1 MSLGARIGAGRTA
14 EVFALPG
21 ERVCK
26 LFYPGVPAEAVE
38 AELRGARCADAHGL
52 AAPRCHGRMR
62 ALGREGIVFDRVRGQ
77 SLLERMLRGGDARR
91 AARDLADLQ
100 RGILA
105 ARARPQDGLP
115 DARARLAEQIARA
128 PLEEGL
134 RREALARARSLPAGE
149 ALCHGD
155 LHPDNAVCQGE
166 RLLALDW
173 ANLARGDARLDVART
188 LFLLEDAPLP
198 SAAPAG
204 LEALR
209 RAAGEE
215 YLAAMGASR
224 GALRAFLAAV
234 LAARA
239 GEAPEEAA
247 ALAPRIAALFGS

>member
-1 MSLGARIGAGRTA
+1 MSLGERIGAGRTA

-115 DARARLAEQIARA
+115 DARARLAE
-128 PLEEGL
+128 
-134 RREALARARSLPAGE
+134 
-149 ALCHGD
+149 
-155 LHPDNAVCQGE
+155 
-166 RLLALDW
+166 
-173 ANLARGDARLDVART
+173 
-188 LFLLEDAPLP
+188 
-198 SAAPAG
+198 
-204 LEALR
+204 
-209 RAAGEE
+209 
-215 YLAAMGASR
+215 
-224 GALRAFLAAV
+224 
-234 LAARA
+234 
-239 GEAPEEAA
+239 
-247 ALAPRIAALFGS
+247 

>member
-38 AELRGARCADAHGL
+38 AELRAARCADAHGL

-105 ARARPQDGLP
+105 
-115 DARARLAEQIARA
+115 
-128 PLEEGL
+128 
-134 RREALARARSLPAGE
+134 ARARSLPAGE

-247 ALAPRIAALFGS
+247 ALAPRIAALLQDETAFSSERK